1 MHDSK
6 FLPNLPY
13 VHMVVLR
20 NPDISTSI
28 HIKHLINIPNF
39 FYFLSHHITI
49 YFSFMVHKKKVEK
62 KKGINQVAVTK
73 KLVRKK
79 KTKWII
85 FHFKYII
92 DTFHFILS
100 LSRINLEHSL
110 GCDFSGPIAKRNPKN
125 KNKNKNCVGKKIYTI
140 FINKLKFQI
149 KIWHVCKKYQK
160 N

>member
-1 MHDSK
+1 
-6 FLPNLPY
+6 
-13 VHMVVLR
+13 MVVLR

-79 KTKWII
+79 RLNELFFILNTSL
-85 FHFKYII
+85 
-92 DTFHFILS
+92 THFILFY
-100 LSRINLEHSL
+100 LSL
-110 GCDFSGPIAKRNPKN
+110 GSTLNI
-125 KNKNKNCVGKKIYTI
+125 V
-140 FINKLKFQI
+140 
-149 KIWHVCKKYQK
+149 
-160 N
+160 